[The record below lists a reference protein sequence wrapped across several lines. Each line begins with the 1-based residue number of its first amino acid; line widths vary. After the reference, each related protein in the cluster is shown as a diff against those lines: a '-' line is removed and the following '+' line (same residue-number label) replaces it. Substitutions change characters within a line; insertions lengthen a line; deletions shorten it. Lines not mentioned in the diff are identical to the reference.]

1 MQSIPAGADQRGA
14 LLINAMTIDGLPH
27 YYVTV
32 HLASGIFGRVGSKLS
47 AAGQLWHGLAGLI
60 KFAQLYLNFLVAHFC
75 QEFIDQSNLNICLNV
90 RFARNVCLFAVS
102 AFP

>member
-32 HLASGIFGRVGSKLS
+32 HLASGIFARSVGSGQSLARRANCGTALPDLS
-47 AAGQLWHGLAGLI
+47 SLPNFILIFWLLIFAKNLLI
-60 KFAQLYLNFLVAHFC
+60 KV
-75 QEFIDQSNLNICLNV
+75 I
-90 RFARNVCLFAVS
+90 
-102 AFP
+102 